1 MIKEV
6 TPQQNLERT
15 KRLEALYI
23 KDGRD
28 KKDHPMH
35 GLFTGLHQKYNGE
48 KTDA

>member
-6 TPQQNLERT
+6 TPQQNLEREQ
-15 KRLEALYI
+15 RLQMLYI
-23 KDGRD
+23 LDGRD

-35 GLFTGLHQKYNGE
+35 RLFTGLALKYPRE